1 MRRLKRY
8 QFAKHSVLIIKYQH
22 DVRYDKDS
30 IATHDRQLMSAVSCV
45 ELRALEKNLDLSQF
59 SVVGID
65 EGQFFPDTVSFA
77 ESMASSG
84 KTVIVAALDGSY
96 RRIGF
101 GDILNLIPLAE
112 SVIKL
117 TAVCMICFNEA
128 SFTKRIGNEKELEV
142 IGGAEKY
149 MAVCRACYFMDQESI
164 KTANGC
170 ENCSPNPKKVLT
182 NGHK

>member
-8 QFAKHSVLIIKYQH
+8 QFAKHSVLIIKYAH

-30 IATHDRQLMSAVSCV
+30 IATHDRQMMSAVSCI
-45 ELRALEKNLDLSQF
+45 ELKSLASNQDLSQF
-59 SVVGID
+59 SVIGID
-65 EGQFFPDTVSFA
+65 EGQFFPDTVEFA

-96 RRIGF
+96 RRVGF

-128 SFTKRIGNEKELEV
+128 SFTKRIGHEKELEV

-149 MAVCRACYFMDQESI
+149 MAVCRSCYFLDHETNLLNNS
-164 KTANGC
+164 
-170 ENCSPNPKKVLT
+170 ENRSPNPKKTVQ
-182 NGHK
+182 NGKI